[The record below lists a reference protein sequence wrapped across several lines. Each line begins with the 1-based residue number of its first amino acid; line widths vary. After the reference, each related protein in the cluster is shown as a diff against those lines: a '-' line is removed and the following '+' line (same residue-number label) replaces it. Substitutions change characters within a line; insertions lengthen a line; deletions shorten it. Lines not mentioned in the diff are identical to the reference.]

1 MSQYYNFLNIIQTKM
16 IINLLDLVKD
26 QVTCQLA
33 KKASSFLGESE
44 SSVTSALGGIMPAL
58 LGSAI
63 QKSSTGSGAQG
74 LMDIIGKLDLGS
86 LGDIAGLFGGGA
98 SNVNGLLNSGGGIV
112 DALLGNKA
120 GGVIELITGL
130 SGMKSGSASSLLKMA
145 APFLMS
151 IIGNQIKG
159 KGLSALTDLLEGQK
173 SFVNAALPSGLGS
186 LLNFADVGSTT
197 KVNTNIGNSVPTIS
211 GNSWMQWILPV
222 LLGAAVL
229 YWLGTKGCGKK
240 TVEATTD
247 KVEGVDT
254 TANQAMDAVGTAAD
268 SIGAAVDK
276 LFSYKLPSGF
286 ELVGAAADGIESKLI
301 AAVEAGGPVADKNDP
316 NAWFNFD
323 RLLFDTGKATL
334 QASSMEQLENIAE
347 VLKAFPNVKL
357 KVGGY
362 TDNTG
367 DPKSNLRLS
376 TDRAFNVVA
385 ELEKLGVEK
394 GRLAPEGYGDKF
406 PIGDNT
412 TEEGRQQNR
421 SIAVR
426 ITTK

>member
-1 MSQYYNFLNIIQTKM
+1 MS
-16 IINLLDLVKD
+16 INLLDLVKD
-26 QVTCQLA
+26 QVSGQLA
-33 KKASSFLGESE
+33 KQASSFLGESE

-63 QKSSTGSGAQG
+63 QKSNTASGAQG
-74 LMDIIGKLDLGS
+74 LMDMIGKLDLGS
-86 LGDIAGLFGGGA
+86 LSDIAGLFGGGA

-112 DALLGNKA
+112 DALLGNKS
-120 GGVIELITGL
+120 GGVIDLITNL
-130 SGMKSGSASSLLKMA
+130 SGMKSGSTSSLIKMA

-159 KGLSALTDLLEGQK
+159 KGLSALTDLLGGQK

-186 LLNFADVGSTT
+186 LLNFADLSSAP
-197 KVNTNIGNSVPTIS
+197 KVNTNISTSAPSGGGGN
-211 GNSWMQWILPV
+211 NWLKWLLPV

-229 YWLGTKGCGKK
+229 YWLSTKGCGKK
-240 TVEATTD
+240 AVEATED
-247 KVEGVDT
+247 MVEAVDS
-254 TANQAMDAVGTAAD
+254 TAANAMDAAGAAVD
-268 SIGAAVDK
+268 SLGSAVDK
-276 LFSYKLPSGF
+276 LFSYKLSSGF

-301 AAVEAGGPVADKNDP
+301 KAIEAAGPVADKNDP

-334 QASSMEQLENIAE
+334 QASSQEQLKNIAE
-347 VLKAFPNVKL
+347 VLKAFPKVKL

-362 TDNTG
+362 TDNQG
-367 DPKSNLRLS
+367 DPKANQRLS

-385 ELEKLGVEK
+385 ELEKLGVQK
-394 GRLAPEGYGDKF
+394 GRLSPEGYGDKF
-406 PIGDNT
+406 PVGDNA

-421 SIAVR
+421 RIAVR
-426 ITTK
+426 ITEK

>member
-1 MSQYYNFLNIIQTKM
+1 MCASVSYTHL
-16 IINLLDLVKD
+16 D
-26 QVTCQLA
+26 QVTGQLA
-33 KKASSFLGESE
+33 KQASSFLGESE

-58 LGSAI
+58 LGTAI

-159 KGLSALTDLLEGQK
+159 KGLSGLTDLLAGQK
-173 SFVNAALPSGLGS
+173 SFVNAALRASLGS

-254 TANQAMDAVGTAAD
+254 TANQVKDAVTAAD
-268 SIGAAVDK
+268 SLGEVVDK
-276 LFSYKLPSGF
+276 LFSYKLSSGF

-301 AAVEAGGPVADKNDP
+301 SAIEAAGPIADKNDP
-316 NAWFNFD
+316 ASWFNFD

-334 QASSMEQLENIAE
+334 QPSSMEQLKNIAE
-347 VLKAFPNVKL
+347 VLKAFPHVKL

-421 SIAVR
+421 RIAVR

>member
-1 MSQYYNFLNIIQTKM
+1 MS
-16 IINLLDLVKD
+16 INLLDLVKD
-26 QVTCQLA
+26 QVSGHLA
-33 KKASSFLGESE
+33 KQASSFLGESE

-63 QKSSTGSGAQG
+63 QKSSTASGAQG

-86 LGDIAGLFGGGA
+86 LGNISGLFGGGA

-112 DALLGNKA
+112 DALLGNKS
-120 GGVIELITGL
+120 GGVIDLITGL
-130 SGMKSGSASSLLKMA
+130 SGMKSGSTSSLLKMA

-159 KGLSALTDLLEGQK
+159 KGLSALTDLLGGQK

-186 LLNFADVGSTT
+186 LLNFADFGSAP
-197 KVNTNIGNSVPTIS
+197 KVNTNINTSVPSS
-211 GNSWMQWILPV
+211 GGNNWLKWLLPV

-229 YWLGTKGCGKK
+229 YWLSTKGCGKK
-240 TVEATTD
+240 AVEATTD
-247 KVEGVDT
+247 AIEAVDS
-254 TANQAMDAVGTAAD
+254 TANQAMDAAGAAAD
-268 SIGAAVDK
+268 SLGAAVSK
-276 LFSYKLPSGF
+276 LFSYKLSSGF

-301 AAVEAGGPVADKNDP
+301 TAIEAAGPVADKADP
-316 NAWFNFD
+316 TAWFNFD

-334 QASSMEQLENIAE
+334 QASSQEQLKNIAE
-347 VLKAFPNVKL
+347 VLKAFPKVKL

-362 TDNTG
+362 TDNVG
-367 DPKSNLRLS
+367 DSKSNLRLS

-406 PIGDNT
+406 PVGDNT

-421 SIAVR
+421 RIAVR
-426 ITTK
+426 ITEK

>member
-1 MSQYYNFLNIIQTKM
+1 MSQYYNFLNIKQTKM
-16 IINLLDLVKD
+16 SINLLDLVKD
-26 QVTCQLA
+26 QVTGQLTRQ
-33 KKASSFLGESE
+33 ASSFLGESE
-44 SSVTSALGGIMPAL
+44 SSVNSALSGMMPAL

-74 LMDIIGKLDLGS
+74 LKDIIGKLDFGS
-86 LGDIAGLFGGGA
+86 LGDIAGLFEGGA
-98 SNVNGLLNSGGGIV
+98 SSVNGLLNSGGDIV

-120 GGVIELITGL
+120 GGVIDVITKL
-130 SGMKSGSASSLLKMA
+130 SGMKSGSAFSLLKLA
-145 APFLMS
+145 APFLMGV
-151 IIGNQIKG
+151 IGNQIKG
-159 KGLSALTDLLEGQK
+159 KGLSALTDLLEAQK
-173 SFVNAALPSGLGS
+173 SFVNAALPAGLGS

-254 TANQAMDAVGTAAD
+254 TANQVKDAVTAAD
-268 SIGAAVDK
+268 SLGEVVDK
-276 LFSYKLPSGF
+276 LFSYKLSSGF

-301 AAVEAGGPVADKNDP
+301 SAIEAAGPIADKNDP
-316 NAWFNFD
+316 ASWFNFD

-334 QASSMEQLENIAE
+334 QPSSMEQLKNIAE
-347 VLKAFPNVKL
+347 VLKAFPHVKL

-421 SIAVR
+421 RIAVR

>member
-1 MSQYYNFLNIIQTKM
+1 MPQYFNFLNIKQTKM
-16 IINLLDLVKD
+16 SINLLDLVKD
-26 QVTCQLA
+26 QVTGQLA
-33 KKASSFLGESE
+33 KQASSFLGESE

-58 LGSAI
+58 LGTAI

-159 KGLSALTDLLEGQK
+159 KGLSGLTDLLAGQK
-173 SFVNAALPSGLGS
+173 SFVNAALPASLGS

-254 TANQAMDAVGTAAD
+254 TANQVKDAVTAAD
-268 SIGAAVDK
+268 SLGEVVDK
-276 LFSYKLPSGF
+276 LFSYKLSSGF

-301 AAVEAGGPVADKNDP
+301 SAIEAAGPIADKNDP
-316 NAWFNFD
+316 ASWFNFD

-334 QASSMEQLENIAE
+334 QPSSMEQLKNIAE

-406 PIGDNT
+406 PVGDNT
-412 TEEGRQQNR
+412 TEEGREQNR
-421 SIAVR
+421 RIAVR

>member
-1 MSQYYNFLNIIQTKM
+1 MSQYYNFLNIKQTKM
-16 IINLLDLVKD
+16 SINLLDLVKD
-26 QVTCQLA
+26 QVTGQLTRQ
-33 KKASSFLGESE
+33 ASSFLGESE
-44 SSVTSALGGIMPAL
+44 SSVNSALSGMMPAL

-74 LMDIIGKLDLGS
+74 LKDIIGKLDFGS
-86 LGDIAGLFGGGA
+86 LGDIAGLFEGGA
-98 SNVNGLLNSGGGIV
+98 SSVNGLLNSGGDIV

-120 GGVIELITGL
+120 GGVIDVITKL
-130 SGMKSGSASSLLKMA
+130 SGMKSGSAFSLLKLA
-145 APFLMS
+145 APFLMGV
-151 IIGNQIKG
+151 IGNQIKG
-159 KGLSALTDLLEGQK
+159 KGLSALTDLLEAQK
-173 SFVNAALPSGLGS
+173 SFVNAALPAGLGS

-254 TANQAMDAVGTAAD
+254 TANQVKDAVTAAD
-268 SIGAAVDK
+268 SLGEVVDK
-276 LFSYKLPSGF
+276 LFSYKLSSGF

-301 AAVEAGGPVADKNDP
+301 SAIEAAGPIADKNDP
-316 NAWFNFD
+316 ASWFNFD

-334 QASSMEQLENIAE
+334 QPSSMEQLKNIAE
-347 VLKAFPNVKL
+347 VLKAFPHVKL

-406 PIGDNT
+406 PVGDNT
-412 TEEGRQQNR
+412 TEEGREQNR
-421 SIAVR
+421 RIAVR

>member
-1 MSQYYNFLNIIQTKM
+1 MS
-16 IINLLDLVKD
+16 INLLDLVKD
-26 QVTCQLA
+26 QVTGQLTRQ
-33 KKASSFLGESE
+33 ASSFLGESE
-44 SSVTSALGGIMPAL
+44 SSVNSALSGMMPAL

-74 LMDIIGKLDLGS
+74 LKDIIGKLDFGS
-86 LGDIAGLFGGGA
+86 LGDIAGLFEGGA
-98 SNVNGLLNSGGGIV
+98 SSVNGLLNSGGDIV

-120 GGVIELITGL
+120 GGVIDVITKL
-130 SGMKSGSASSLLKMA
+130 SGMKSGSAFSLLKLA
-145 APFLMS
+145 APFLMGV
-151 IIGNQIKG
+151 IGNQIKG
-159 KGLSALTDLLEGQK
+159 KGLSALTDLLEAQK
-173 SFVNAALPSGLGS
+173 SFVNAALPAGLGS

-254 TANQAMDAVGTAAD
+254 TANQVKDAVTAAD
-268 SIGAAVDK
+268 SLGEVVDK
-276 LFSYKLPSGF
+276 LFSYKLSSGF

-301 AAVEAGGPVADKNDP
+301 SAIEAAGPIADKNDP
-316 NAWFNFD
+316 ASWFNFD

-334 QASSMEQLENIAE
+334 QPSSMEQLKNIAE
-347 VLKAFPNVKL
+347 VLKAFPHVKL

-421 SIAVR
+421 RIAVR